1 MKSKRNIIIVVFAV
15 LILIAII
22 WISGI
27 IPRQIGKISA
37 INYVQKN
44 YPDRN
49 LKFLRMDFSSAHGDY
64 FAMFEDEN
72 EKTYGFQLLGKYLPI
87 NVWSDPF
94 KSAINDEASEVKQV
108 SSSDIVFAG
117 DRLFYLNKD
126 SQLYSVNN
134 DGTDKKMIFDK
145 YPINSFQIYE
155 NKIYMLHFNFRA
167 DNPSRLFYSN
177 LDGTDSN
184 ELNLELEFSNEYY
197 ISDFVIS
204 NDLLFFVV
212 YDFTKTN
219 DVDFPKQFFVYNLE
233 DGELTIL
240 YEDIIDAHALG
251 KLVIND
257 NILYSLEYGPMEY
270 DVLKKYNIETKEKGA
285 ININNNSHV
294 ENVITSNLHF
304 EEDLIY
310 YSGKTYIDVDNI
322 NGLTDTQTLF
332 EDIDFMI
339 VTMAMT
345 KEHIFFVNLD
355 DLRKYDKDSELMN
368 LDIYRMNIDGSEI
381 NKIYTETMNNTN
393 LPPRALSIVADDVI
407 IYRNNL
413 TDNIIV
419 MDLDGSVLDWNL

>member
-1 MKSKRNIIIVVFAV
+1 MKSKRNIIIVIFAV
-15 LILIAII
+15 LILIAIL

-37 INYVQKN
+37 INYVQNN

-49 LKFLRMDFSSAHGDY
+49 LKFLRIDFSSAHGDY

-72 EKTYGFQLLGKYLPI
+72 EKIYGFQLLGKYLPI

-94 KSAINDEASEVKQV
+94 KSEINDEASEVKQV
-108 SSSDIVFAG
+108 SSSNIVFAG
-117 DRLFYLNKD
+117 DGLFYLNKD

-134 DGTDKKMIFDK
+134 DGTDKKIIFDR

-155 NKIYMLHFNFRA
+155 DKIYMLHLDFSA
-167 DNPSRLFYSN
+167 DKPSTLFYSN
-177 LDGTDSN
+177 MDGTDSN
-184 ELNLELEFSNEYY
+184 ELNLGLDFSNEYY

-212 YDFTKTN
+212 YDFTKN
-219 DVDFPKQFFVYNLE
+219 YDVDFPKQFFIYNLE
-233 DGELTIL
+233 DGDLTIL
-240 YEDIIDAHALG
+240 YEDFVDAFG

-257 NILYSLEYGPMEY
+257 NILYSLEYGPIEY
-270 DVLKKYNIETKEKGA
+270 DILNKYNIETKEKSA

-294 ENVITSNLHF
+294 ENIITSKLYF
-304 EEDLIY
+304 EDDLIY
-310 YSGKTYIDVDNI
+310 YSGKTYIDVDSI
-322 NGLTDTQTLF
+322 NGLTDTKTLF

-345 KEHIFFVNLD
+345 KEYIFFVNLD
-355 DLRKYDKDSELMN
+355 DLRKYDTDSEIMN

-381 NKIYTETMNNTN
+381 RKIFTETMGNTN
-393 LPPRALSIVADDVI
+393 LPPGALSIAADDVI

-413 TDNIIV
+413 TDNIII
-419 MDLDGSVLDWNL
+419 MDFEGSVLDWNL